1 MNNQAQTN
9 FRAIPETVKIQGK
22 IVIINAEL
30 LLDYMRYRKALKAI
44 ETDQTAEAQETLRL
58 YRENLEIETG
68 NIPRLKSYVFSEIF
82 DELTEQLEKIVKDL
96 V

>member
-22 IVIINAEL
+22 IVLINAEL
-30 LLDYMRYRKALKAI
+30 LLDYMRYRKAVKAI
-44 ETDQTAEAQETLRL
+44 ETDQTEEARETLRL
-58 YRENLEIETG
+58 YRENLEIETR
-68 NIPRLKSYVFSEIF
+68 NIPRLEGYVVSEIF

-96 V
+96 I

>member
-22 IVIINAEL
+22 IVLINAEL
-30 LLDYMRYRKALKAI
+30 LLDYMRYRKAVKAI
-44 ETDQTAEAQETLRL
+44 ETDQTEEAQETLRM
-58 YRENLEIETG
+58 YRENLEIETR
-68 NIPRLKSYVFSEIF
+68 NIPRLEGYVFSEIF

-96 V
+96 I

>member
-22 IVIINAEL
+22 IVLINAEL
-30 LLDYMRYRKALKAI
+30 LLDYMRYRKAVKAI
-44 ETDQTAEAQETLRL
+44 ETDQTEEAQETLRM
-58 YRENLEIETG
+58 YRENLEIETK
-68 NIPRLKSYVFSEIF
+68 NIPRLEGYVFSEIF

-96 V
+96 I

>member
-22 IVIINAEL
+22 IVLINAEL
-30 LLDYMRYRKALKAI
+30 LLDYMRYRKAVKAI
-44 ETDQTAEAQETLRL
+44 ETDQTEEARETLRL
-58 YRENLEIETG
+58 YRENLEIETR
-68 NIPRLKSYVFSEIF
+68 NIPRLEGYAFSEIF

-96 V
+96 I

>member
-22 IVIINAEL
+22 IVLINAEL
-30 LLDYMRYRKALKAI
+30 LLDYMRYRKAVKAI
-44 ETDQTAEAQETLRL
+44 ETDQTEEAQETLRL
-58 YRENLEIETG
+58 YRENLEIETR
-68 NIPRLKSYVFSEIF
+68 NIPRLEGYVFSEIF

-96 V
+96 I

>member
-22 IVIINAEL
+22 IVLINAEL
-30 LLDYMRYRKALKAI
+30 LLDYMRYRKAVKAI
-44 ETDQTAEAQETLRL
+44 ETDQTEEARETLRL
-58 YRENLEIETG
+58 YRENLEIETR
-68 NIPRLKSYVFSEIF
+68 NIPRLEGYVFSEIF

-96 V
+96 I

>member
-9 FRAIPETVKIQGK
+9 FRPIPETVKIQGK
-22 IVIINAEL
+22 IVLINAEL

-44 ETDQTAEAQETLRL
+44 ETDHTAEAQETLRL
-58 YRENLEIETG
+58 YRENLEIETR
-68 NIPRLKSYVFSEIF
+68 NIPRLKGYVFSEIF

-96 V
+96 I